1 VVLHGR
7 IHAGKRELVLA
18 QSEISQCEDFRTAPP
33 CEGSTSVNDH
43 PDPEQLDGHNHLL
56 AESEAEAGMRVRR
69 ISELCEKRC
78 CTARVFR

>member
-33 CEGSTSVNDH
+33 CEGSTSVNDVRSAAA
-43 PDPEQLDGHNHLL
+43 LL
-56 AESEAEAGMRVRR
+56 GSFDSAASA
-69 ISELCEKRC
+69 
-78 CTARVFR
+78 